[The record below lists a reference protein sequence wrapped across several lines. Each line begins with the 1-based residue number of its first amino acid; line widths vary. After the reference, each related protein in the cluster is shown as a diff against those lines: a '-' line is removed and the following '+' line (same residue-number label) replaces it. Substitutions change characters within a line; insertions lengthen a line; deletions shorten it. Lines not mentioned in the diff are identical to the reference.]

1 MEGADRLDYNTIII
15 LLEMLSINTYT
26 TYLCSKKKMSAMKT
40 LLLMSIF
47 TIIFSG
53 LLYLIFLK
61 LPIALDFNGKGI
73 FFLCGFL
80 YSLPLNYLFDQSFK
94 HTIIIMSSSWIYT
107 VFAFSFS
114 VRVGYLFPFEWFGLS
129 VAIVQTLFYLITL
142 PHYLKFVTKLFIYI
156 LHNIE
161 QRMIN
166 SLLLISLSWFFIIF
180 FLNYIFVEGN
190 SNYLKFIMLFI
201 IMVNVILS
209 YKMVYKLV
217 TINNKAETLS
227 QISKIDALTQLK
239 NREGLYEDALEKIDS
254 ETPFSLVFL
263 DLDDFKSINDCYGH
277 AVGDAYLIA
286 FAKAVTEYL
295 KTNESFYR
303 LHGDEFVILSKSLE
317 IDTFCRQMEKLN
329 FSDTFEGFDF
339 KGLSFGYASFPADGY
354 KLNELLHLADL
365 KMYEIKN
372 RKRNITS

>member
-1 MEGADRLDYNTIII
+1 M
-15 LLEMLSINTYT
+15 
-26 TYLCSKKKMSAMKT
+26 
-40 LLLMSIF
+40 
-47 TIIFSG
+47 
-53 LLYLIFLK
+53 
-61 LPIALDFNGKGI
+61 
-73 FFLCGFL
+73 
-80 YSLPLNYLFDQSFK
+80 
-94 HTIIIMSSSWIYT
+94 
-107 VFAFSFS
+107 
-114 VRVGYLFPFEWFGLS
+114 
-129 VAIVQTLFYLITL
+129 
-142 PHYLKFVTKLFIYI
+142 VT
-156 LHNIE
+156 
-161 QRMIN
+161 
-166 SLLLISLSWFFIIF
+166 
-180 FLNYIFVEGN
+180 
-190 SNYLKFIMLFI
+190 
-201 IMVNVILS
+201 VILS

-227 QISKIDALTQLK
+227 QITKIDALTQLK

-254 ETPFSLVFL
+254 EIPFSLVFL

-329 FSDTFEGFDF
+329 FSDTLEGFDF

-372 RKRNITS
+372 RKRNITLSESLYWCRTSVIFI